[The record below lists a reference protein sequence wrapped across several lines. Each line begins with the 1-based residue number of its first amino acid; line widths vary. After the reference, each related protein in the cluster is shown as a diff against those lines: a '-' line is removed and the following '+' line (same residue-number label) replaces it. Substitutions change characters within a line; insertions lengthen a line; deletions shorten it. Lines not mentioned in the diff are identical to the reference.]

1 MTSKRLGSKFA
12 FITIATLL
20 LAACSQTPEPETE
33 TVDTEID
40 QGETESGRPD
50 SVDQDQVIQDQ
61 VDPYGTADQESLT
74 AYAGDRIF
82 FDYDSSELTARSRD
96 VLRKQA
102 DWLNHFPRQRVTI
115 EGHCDERGTREYNLA
130 LGERRA
136 NAVKNYL
143 VALGVPSSRL
153 GTISYG
159 KERPAVVGNSEQYWR
174 QNRRGVLVVE

>member
-82 FDYDSSELTARSRD
+82 FDYDSSELTARARD

-115 EGHCDERGTREYNLA
+115 E
-130 LGERRA
+130 
-136 NAVKNYL
+136 
-143 VALGVPSSRL
+143 
-153 GTISYG
+153 
-159 KERPAVVGNSEQYWR
+159 
-174 QNRRGVLVVE
+174 